1 MAASGRSAPLVRYGL
16 AVAAVLLALLLT
28 VLLQPLLDRGI
39 SLLLFG
45 AVIVIVWYGSV
56 GPALLTIGLSAV
68 ACQYFL
74 IHPAGVVVIEPSE
87 DLVRLLVFVLVSL
100 LICTVVAFRKRSEQ
114 ALWASEAQVRC
125 RVEGKPNIIGVIHS
139 DFYGHISDANDA
151 FLEMVGYTRNELL
164 AGEVRWDRLTPP

>member
-39 SLLLFG
+39 FLLLFG

-100 LICTVVAFRKRSEQ
+100 LVCTVVAFRKRSEQ

-125 RVEGKPNIIGVIHS
+125 RVEANIIGVIHS
-139 DFYGHISDANDA
+139 DFYGPIFWTPMMLSSRWWATR
-151 FLEMVGYTRNELL
+151 EMSF
-164 AGEVRWDRLTPP
+164 